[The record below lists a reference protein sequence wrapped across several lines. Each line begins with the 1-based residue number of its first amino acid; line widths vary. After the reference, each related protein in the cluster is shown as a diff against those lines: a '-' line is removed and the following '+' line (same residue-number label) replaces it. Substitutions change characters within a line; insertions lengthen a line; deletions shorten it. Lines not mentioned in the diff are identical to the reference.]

1 MRQEQAEDTLKLTA
15 EACEVLLRIA
25 AEHAASPFAADTV
38 DRLRPEF
45 LCRAQQ
51 ALALD
56 ELLHAGMLELRQ
68 KVWGEKLYQ
77 IPQRQLSFI
86 LRSFWEGCPQVRV
99 EGSVQVELAACT
111 ELAAEVFR
119 GLLFIAQEG
128 LPLTAKG
135 VIHKK
140 QLSRLAG
147 QLSMQEQHAA
157 LLRPASSRPESYPL
171 PVTVIIDLLTVLG
184 LISRHSS
191 GYLPDRERLQQWLSL
206 SAQEMTD
213 TLYTIV
219 ISRYGSPGP
228 EEQHFRH
235 LISAAEFTA
244 GEWFAVNP
252 ILRWMM
258 QQGLAKEWSIS
269 EEADS
274 GLKLSVLAWISL
286 LAGFG
291 WCELGTSAEGEPCF
305 RWKAVKPQ
313 LTDIKAGITSQGVAG
328 AEEAYRSPD
337 GVGGAPEA
345 QEMVSNSSWRPGEE
359 EADNKSTL
367 ALGCT
372 PLALACTPLA
382 PGSARLAPGSAP
394 LALDCTP
401 PAPGSAPLAPACTPL
416 TPGSAPLAP
425 DCTPLALDYT
435 PLALDC
441 TPLAPDC
448 TPLAPGS
455 APPALDCT
463 PLAQGS
469 APSAPGCTPLA
480 PDCAASG
487 FIVQPD
493 FEVLVPPE
501 VPYAVRWTL
510 AGYAEL
516 LHNED
521 LWSFRLTRERLEA
534 AAEQGSDPSE
544 VIAWLSAHAAG
555 GLPEQVELSLR
566 QWARGIGR
574 TVLADVLL
582 LSCAGEQEGQDI
594 AEHPRLQDIVTR
606 IGPLHF
612 IVRPE
617 AAGQLR
623 KELTAAGLAPSV
635 RTGGANE
642 DTGQQRLFE
651 PFAPSGAT
659 RCYELPSAAGER
671 GLLGTGPSPQLL
683 PLDRDSRMKLELPGE
698 EAVPQMWFN
707 QWRQYHITTAQKI
720 MEQALGWGIKVR
732 LSHQGR
738 AAEFIPERISGRPWK
753 VRGILLLP
761 DTETAEEIEL
771 AAEDWEE
778 MKLLH
783 PLNHRNSS
791 SAGAGGYV
799 MIR

>member
-1 MRQEQAEDTLKLTA
+1 MRQEQAGDTLKLTA

-77 IPQRQLSFI
+77 IPQQQLSFI

-313 LTDIKAGITSQGVAG
+313 LTDIKAGKTSQGVAG
-328 AEEAYRSPD
+328 AEEAYRSAD
-337 GVGGAPEA
+337 GEGGAPEA
-345 QEMVSNSSWRPGEE
+345 QRMVSNSSWRPGEE
-359 EADNKSTL
+359 EADKITL
-367 ALGCT
+367 APDCT
-372 PLALACTPLA
+372 PLT
-382 PGSARLAPGSAP
+382 PGSAPPAPDCTPPAPGSAP

-401 PAPGSAPLAPACTPL
+401 PAPDCTPLAPGSAPLALDCTP
-416 TPGSAPLAP
+416 SAP
-425 DCTPLALDYT
+425 DCTPLALDYAPLAPGSA
-435 PLALDC
+435 PLAL
-441 TPLAPDC
+441 DC

-455 APPALDCT
+455 APPA
-463 PLAQGS
+463 
-469 APSAPGCTPLA
+469 
-480 PDCAASG
+480 PDCAATG

-501 VPYAVRWTL
+501 VPYAVRWSL

-582 LSCAGEQEGQDI
+582 LSCAGEQEGRDI

-651 PFAPSGAT
+651 PFAPPGTT
-659 RCYELPSAAGER
+659 RRYELPSAAGER

-683 PLDRDSRMKLELPGE
+683 PLDRDNRMKLELPGE

-771 AAEDWEE
+771 AAEGWEE

-783 PLNHRNSS
+783 PLKHRNSS